1 MRATPLRRLVAAY
14 TSIATGAP
22 PPALDRVVM
31 KGSPIP
37 QYPIPNK
44 LAEHV
49 IETRG
54 ARLAAFRGVGNAYNA
69 FAAESLLDEIAKDRG
84 LDPIAFRLTIAE
96 GVPRMQVLLRAVAEM
111 SDWKRRRDGRGLGV
125 GTMVKDDTLAA
136 GVAEVS
142 VDRATGKIKVHN
154 VWAAIDAGLAVQ
166 PRNVAAQ
173 MEGSIV
179 YALGHVLREKI
190 TIRNGRVVEQNYSDY
205 EVTRMS
211 DVPNIE
217 VKVVSTDNPP
227 TGAGEDGVPVLA
239 CAVGNAIAQ
248 LTGVRLREL
257 PFAPDRVRGALGA

>member
-1 MRATPLRRLVAAY
+1 
-14 TSIATGAP
+14 
-22 PPALDRVVM
+22 M

-49 IETRG
+49 IEKRG

-96 GVPRMQVLLRAVAEM
+96 GAPRMQTLLRTVAEM
-111 SDWKRRRDGRGLGV
+111 SDWERKRAGRALGV

-142 VDRATGKIKVHN
+142 VDRASGKIKVHN
-154 VWAAIDAGLAVQ
+154 FWAAIDPGLAVQ

-173 MEGSIV
+173 TEGSII

-190 TIRNGRVVEQNYSDY
+190 TIREGRVVEQNYSDY

-217 VKVVSTDNPP
+217 VRVVSTDNPP
-227 TGAGEDGVPVLA
+227 TGAGEDGVPIVA
-239 CAVGNAIAQ
+239 CAVGNAIAA

-257 PFAPDRVRGALGA
+257 PFAPERVRGALGA